1 MLCYGAGR
9 RKIAV
14 KSDSTEQNKGATMAR
29 NKTVLSLAVAGIFAG
44 SVSQAYASAFSLIEQ
59 SATGLGNAFAGA
71 AAAAEDAGTIYYNPA
86 GMTYLKGPTQIS
98 TGVAF
103 INVSTKFTDSGSL
116 PSGAAL
122 GAVGI
127 TNGPRPLGGTGGEAG
142 GLSAV
147 PNFYVAGDIAPDWKF
162 GIGVSVPFGL
172 KTDYEADWLGRFQSV
187 KSNIMTLNIN
197 PSLAWK
203 VNDMFSLGAGVS
215 YQQID
220 AELSSQANYV
230 AAAFAAAGGAA
241 NPGVSIPFANSVP
254 AANAEGRITIS
265 ASDGA
270 WGYNLGA
277 MIQPTPNTRVGVTYR
292 SSIKYH
298 LTGSA
303 NFDNV
308 PPQLGNQNTGV
319 SADITMPDSASLA
332 LQQKLGSNWTLLADV
347 TWMGWSKIKDLTIMR
362 TNGTGTVLSSTPENF
377 KDTYRYALG
386 ATYRAS
392 DAWSIKVGVALDQTP
407 VNDTDR
413 TPRLPD
419 QDRTWVSV
427 GAKYGLSSDTT
438 VDFGYAHLIIKDAS
452 INQNAGNTTAFGLIN
467 GTYKASVDILGVQL
481 AHRF

>member
-1 MLCYGAGR
+1 
-9 RKIAV
+9 
-14 KSDSTEQNKGATMAR
+14 MAR

-44 SVSQAYASAFSLIEQ
+44 GVSQAYASAFSLIEQ

-103 INVSTKFTDSGSL
+103 INVSSKFTDSASV
-116 PSGAAL
+116 PSGVAL
-122 GAVGI
+122 GLAGV
-127 TNGPRPLGGTGGEAG
+127 TNEPRPLGGTGGDAG
-142 GLSAV
+142 SLAAV

-172 KTDYEADWLGRFQSV
+172 KTEYEADWLGRFQAI
-187 KSNIMTLNIN
+187 KSDIMTLNIN

-203 VNDMFSLGAGVS
+203 VNDMLSVGGGVS

-220 AELSSQANYV
+220 ATLTSQVNYGAV
-230 AAAFAAAGGAA
+230 AFAASGGSVAFASAA
-241 NPGVSIPFANSVP
+241 
-254 AANAEGRITIS
+254 AAASPEGRVSIS

-277 MIQPTPNTRVGVTYR
+277 MIQATPNTRVGVTYR

-308 PPQLGNQNTGV
+308 PPQLGNLNTSV
-319 SADITMPDSASLA
+319 SADLKMPDSASLA
-332 LQQKLGSNWTLLADV
+332 LLQKLGSNWTLLADV

-362 TNGTGTVLSSTPENF
+362 TNGTGTVLSNTPENF
-377 KDTYRYALG
+377 KDTYRYGVG

-392 DAWSIKVGVALDQTP
+392 DTWSLKVGVALDQTP

-419 QDRTWVSV
+419 QDRTWVSF
-427 GAKYGLSSDTT
+427 GAKYALSNDSTIDA
-438 VDFGYAHLIIKDAS
+438 GYAHLIVKDATM
-452 INQNAGNTTAFGLIN
+452 NQTAANTTPAFATASGLIN
-467 GTYKASVDILGVQL
+467 GTYKASVDILGVQFS
-481 AHRF
+481 HRF